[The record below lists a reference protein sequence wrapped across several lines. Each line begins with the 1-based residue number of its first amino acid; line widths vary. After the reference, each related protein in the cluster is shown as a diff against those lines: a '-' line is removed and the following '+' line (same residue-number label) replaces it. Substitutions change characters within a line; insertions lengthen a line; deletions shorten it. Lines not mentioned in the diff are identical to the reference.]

1 MSIEKFVLSLILLA
15 ACGGGGSSDSP
26 GPDAA
31 GPCVPPAG
39 STAPTYSELYT
50 RYFAVGTPGHCATT
64 GCHGGANF
72 NIWLCG
78 NDKAT
83 CFKGMSTMAGL
94 IDTSNPM
101 ASKIADTNT
110 SPLIWI
116 DPVNGVMPQ
125 DALGPFPE
133 GRDAILAWVA
143 ACAQDN

>member
-1 MSIEKFVLSLILLA
+1 MADLSIEKFVLSLTVLA
-15 ACGGGGSSDSP
+15 ACGGSSNSP
-26 GPDAA
+26 SPDAA
-31 GPCVPPAG
+31 ARCMPD
-39 STAPTYSELYT
+39 SSAPTYTELYT
-50 RYFAVGTPGHCATT
+50 RYFAVGTPGHCATN
-64 GCHGGANF
+64 GCHGASNF

-78 NDKAT
+78 NDKET

-94 IDTSNPM
+94 IDTSDPA
-101 ASKIADTNT
+101 ASKIADPMT

-116 DPVNGVMPQ
+116 DPTNGVMPQ